1 MKNIQF
7 TLAAIAMAA
16 SSLVFAQG
24 ATQPS
29 GMGMMN
35 QGAMNQDPMAAMCQK
50 MHPEMSPDQCK
61 AMHENMAKMT
71 PEQRVAM
78 CQQMHPEMSASQ
90 CKAMHDKMQGSGA
103 GMGAMGGMGA
113 MSHDHG
119 ASGGHDHASEN
130 SSVGQPGIAAKVNRT
145 IRVRMTDNMRF
156 NPSSIQVKQGETIH
170 FVVKNL
176 GKTKHE
182 MVLGTDQELQEHYKQ
197 MMKFPEMEHAEPNMV
212 TLGAGQTGEIIWQF
226 TKSGKVQF
234 ACLQPGHYDA
244 GMKGSISVAGPK
256 SVSPAQKGDGHGS
269 HQH

>member
-1 MKNIQF
+1 MKKIQF

-16 SSLVFAQG
+16 SGLVFAQS
-24 ATQPS
+24 ATQPG

-61 AMHENMAKMT
+61 AMHENMGKMT

-103 GMGAMGGMGA
+103 GMGAMNGMGA

-119 ASGGHDHASEN
+119 VSGGHNHGSE
-130 SSVGQPGIAAKVNRT
+130 SSSIGQPGIAKNVSRT
-145 IRVRMTDNMRF
+145 IQVGMTDNMKF
-156 NPSSIQVKQGETIH
+156 NPNSLQVKQGETIR
-170 FVVKNL
+170 FVVKNM

-182 MVLGTDQELQEHYKQ
+182 MVLGTDQDLKEHYKQ

-212 TLGAGQTGEIIWQF
+212 SLGANQTGEIIWQF

-244 GMKGSISVAGPK
+244 GMKGSISIGVIK
-256 SVSPAQKGDGHGS
+256 SASPAQKGDGHGS

>member
-7 TLAAIAMAA
+7 TLAAIVMAA

-24 ATQPS
+24 ATQS
-29 GMGMMN
+29 GSMGMMN
-35 QGAMNQDPMAAMCQK
+35 QGAMNQDLMAAMCQK
-50 MHPEMSPDQCK
+50 MHPEMSSDQCQ

-71 PEQRVAM
+71 AEQRVTM

-90 CKAMHDKMQGSGA
+90 CKAMHDKMHGSGA

-119 ASGGHDHASEN
+119 ASGGYDHGSEN
-130 SSVGQPGIAAKVNRT
+130 SSVGQPGIAKSISRT
-145 IRVRMTDNMRF
+145 IQVGMADNMKF
-156 NPSSIQVKQGETIH
+156 NPNSLQVKQGETIR

-182 MVLGTDQELQEHYKQ
+182 MVLGTDQALQEHYKQ

-226 TKSGKVQF
+226 TKPGKVQF

-244 GMKGSISVAGPK
+244 GMRGSISIGVTK
-256 SVSPAQKGDGHGS
+256 SVAPAQTGDGHGS

>member
-7 TLAAIAMAA
+7 TLAAIAVTA
-16 SSLVFAQG
+16 SSLVFSQSAMQSG
-24 ATQPS
+24 

-35 QGAMNQDPMAAMCQK
+35 QGVMNQDQMAAMCQQ
-50 MHPEMSPDQCK
+50 MHPEMSADQCK

-71 PEQRVAM
+71 PEQKVAM
-78 CQQMHPEMSASQ
+78 CQQTHPEMSSGQ
-90 CKAMHDKMQGSGA
+90 CKAMHDKMHGSGA
-103 GMGAMGGMGA
+103 GMGTMGSMGA

-119 ASGGHDHASEN
+119 ASGGHDHGSKNA
-130 SSVGQPGIAAKVNRT
+130 SVGQPGIAKNVSRT
-145 IRVRMTDNMRF
+145 IKVGMTDNMKF
-156 NPSSIQVKQGETIH
+156 NPNSLQVRQGETIR

-212 TLGAGQTGEIIWQF
+212 TLGAGQSGEIIWQF
-226 TKSGKVQF
+226 TNPGKVQF

-244 GMKGSISVAGPK
+244 GMKGSISIGVTK
-256 SVSPAQKGDGHGS
+256 SVAPAQKGGDHDS